1 MILFKA
7 LRDRADELTLE
18 VEEFKMSSSKRS
30 ARGGE
35 GQRPRRGSLL
45 SDYTAAKTDDADTA
59 SGMIYFFMCIL
70 IRKWTCTCCRF

>member
-1 MILFKA
+1 
-7 LRDRADELTLE
+7 
-18 VEEFKMSSSKRS
+18 MSNSKRS

-45 SDYTAAKTDDADTA
+45 SDYTAAKTDDVDTA

-70 IRKWTCTCCRF
+70 FHKWTCTCCRF